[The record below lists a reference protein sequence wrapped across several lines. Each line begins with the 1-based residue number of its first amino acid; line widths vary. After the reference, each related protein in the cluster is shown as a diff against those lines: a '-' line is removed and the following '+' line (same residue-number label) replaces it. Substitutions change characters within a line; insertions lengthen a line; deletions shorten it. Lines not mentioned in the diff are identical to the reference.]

1 MIITGAASMPG
12 DLSSVEMYLR
22 IGWHSNSEKSHRLV
36 SIRAQKV
43 GHASATSRHTDLQC
57 RARRERHALRTA
69 AHREGTLTANKVCLY
84 IIEATFRVGGFYCV
98 LKWLTFKFGAF
109 AFTISR
115 IFN

>member
-43 GHASATSRHTDLQC
+43 GHASTSGQTDLQY
-57 RARRERHALRTA
+57 RARRERHELRPVQ
-69 AHREGTLTANKVCLY
+69 RETTLTGTPNNVCLN
-84 IIEATFRVGGFYCV
+84 R
-98 LKWLTFKFGAF
+98 
-109 AFTISR
+109 ISV
-115 IFN
+115 

>member
-43 GHASATSRHTDLQC
+43 GHASTSRQTDPQY
-57 RARRERHALRTA
+57 RARRERHELRTVQ
-69 AHREGTLTANKVCLY
+69 RETTLTGTSHNVCLY
-84 IIEATFRVGGFYCV
+84 R
-98 LKWLTFKFGAF
+98 
-109 AFTISR
+109 ISV
-115 IFN
+115 